1 MTIREVFKST
11 PNGERFII
19 GDAYFVL
26 LRWENPN
33 GTSSGNCAGPFFVT
47 CYKDSAIFVDA
58 DGVFKECVDAGADG
72 YFPYLNKGPLSKKTQ
87 LKGLL
92 KQLLEKV
99 A

>member
-1 MTIREVFKST
+1 MTIREVFDNTS
-11 PNGERFII
+11 EREKFIT

-26 LRWENPN
+26 LRWDNPN
-33 GTSSGNCAGPFFVT
+33 GTGAGNCAGPFFVT
-47 CYKDSAIFVDA
+47 CYKDSATFVDA
-58 DGVFKECVDAGADG
+58 DGVFKQCVDAGTDG
-72 YFPYLNKGPLSKKTQ
+72 YFPYLNKGKVKKKTQ

>member
-1 MTIREVFKST
+1 MTIKEVYKST
-11 PNGERFII
+11 PDKEKFII

-26 LRWENPN
+26 LRWENPD
-33 GTSSGNCAGPFFVT
+33 GTGSGNCTGPFFVT
-47 CYKDSAIFVDA
+47 VLGDCAVFVDSE
-58 DGVFKECVDAGADG
+58 GVFKECVASAADG
-72 YFPYLNKGPLSKKTQ
+72 YFPWLNRKYNKKTQ

>member
-1 MTIREVFKST
+1 MTIKEVYKNT
-11 PNGERFII
+11 ADKDKFII

-33 GTSSGNCAGPFFVT
+33 GTGSGNCEGPFFVT
-47 CYKDSAIFVDA
+47 VYGDCATFVDS
-58 DGVFKECVDAGADG
+58 DGVFKECVDSRADG
-72 YFPYLNKGPLSKKTQ
+72 YFPYLNKGEVKKKKQ